1 MLLHKFKQ
9 AMALL
14 KGKFFLRKCA
24 KLGALPRLY
33 GRRPNI
39 TIGGTVEIGDKIQIM
54 STTVPFEMGAH
65 PGGNIQ
71 IGDQV
76 FINYG
81 VSISAHQL
89 VSIGNR
95 CQIGSY
101 CCLMDNDYH
110 SAEDR
115 TKPGES
121 RPIVLEENVWLG
133 VKVVVLKG
141 VTIGRNSVIGAGS
154 VVTKSIPANC
164 LAAGVPARVIKTFAQ
179 DAKREL

>member
-1 MLLHKFKQ
+1 MQTHKFWKVL
-9 AMALL
+9 ALL
-14 KGKFFLRKCA
+14 KAKFFLRKCA

-33 GRRPNI
+33 GRHPNI
-39 TIGGTVEIGDKIQIM
+39 MIGGTVEIGDKIQIM
-54 STTVPFEMGAH
+54 STTVPFEMGVH
-65 PGGNIQ
+65 PGGKVL

-110 SAEDR
+110 SVENR
-115 TKPGES
+115 TQPGES
-121 RPIVLEENVWLG
+121 KPIVLEENVWLG
-133 VKVVVLKG
+133 VKTVVLKG

-154 VVTKSIPANC
+154 VVTKNIPANC
-164 LAAGVPARVIKTFAQ
+164 LAAGVPARVVKTFDQ
-179 DAKREL
+179 DAERQP